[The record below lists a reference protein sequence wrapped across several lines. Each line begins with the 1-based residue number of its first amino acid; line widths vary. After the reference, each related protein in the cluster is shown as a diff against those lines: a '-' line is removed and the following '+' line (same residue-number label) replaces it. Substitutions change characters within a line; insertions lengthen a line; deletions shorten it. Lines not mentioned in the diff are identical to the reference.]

1 MATTMPVMTNL
12 CDCSVNGLKFWSP
25 CTPQI
30 GSSCIQTYNCQKLK
44 YPLYDISYGCTSFDS
59 VAIERRI
66 QNQSRMPADQFK
78 DALKDVTVAQGR
90 LKFKGSSEDFIS
102 MSSRVWGNPNY
113 LRNQSDRSTPSR
125 SGAWTSPGNRNP
137 AFGMSVGGAKVNI
150 SGYVN
155 VPTRGNST
163 RSTITGN
170 RPGAMTP
177 GGQGVDVKHGSYDR
191 YLSKKKGAILTKPQV
206 SVTTTPPL
214 PITGKNNMFFYRR
227 GFRDNPTPNKVYDS
241 ASINNMVYKFTPV
254 SLNINKQNCY
264 DCSLSN
270 IFNPNTN

>member
-12 CDCSVNGLKFWSP
+12 CDCSLNGLKFWSP

-30 GSSCIQTYNCQKLK
+30 GAGCIQTFKCANKGSND
-44 YPLYDISYGCTSFDS
+44 PSNNIIGCTSFDS

-66 QNQSRMPADQFK
+66 QNQSRMPASQFK
-78 DALKDVTVAQGR
+78 DALEDVTVAQGR
-90 LKFKGSSEDFIS
+90 LQFKGSPENFIS
-102 MSSRVWGNPNY
+102 MTSRVWGNPNY
-113 LRNQSDRSTPSR
+113 LRNQSDRSTPAR
-125 SGAWTSPGNRNP
+125 SGDWIGHDVRKD
-137 AFGMSVGGAKVNI
+137 AFGMSVGGAKINI

-191 YLSKKKGAILTKPQV
+191 YLSKKKGTILSKPKV
-206 SVTTTPPL
+206 SVTQSQPL
-214 PITGKNNMFFYRR
+214 PLLSYRR
-227 GFRDNPTPNKVYDS
+227 GFYDTGNLQRVYDS
-241 ASINNMVYKFTPV
+241 ASINNMSYKFTPV
-254 SLNINKQNCY
+254 SLIRNCSTI
-264 DCSLSN
+264 CSQS
-270 IFNPNTN
+270 